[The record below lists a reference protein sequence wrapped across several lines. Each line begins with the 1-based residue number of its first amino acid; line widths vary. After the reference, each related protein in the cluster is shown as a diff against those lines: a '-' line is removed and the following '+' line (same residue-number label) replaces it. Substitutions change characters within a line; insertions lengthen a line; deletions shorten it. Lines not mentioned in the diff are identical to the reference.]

1 MKQHNLKIVSGVI
14 ALGLLSGCTS
24 MLTDHGLDY
33 QESEASDVTLQLP
46 NDAQPT
52 RDKLV
57 IPNEDRIGDLTAK
70 GEFEAPRAPLSFQPL
85 AYAPLRL
92 SAQQAVLQLPLDI
105 EQSRTLM
112 SDYLTQMAAA
122 HDAEIELQVSDN
134 GLSTSAF
141 SLEEQGTLKKV
152 WYVVTKLETPK
163 YRFVIDFDEQ
173 NLMTQANIQV
183 VSIKDGSESPVN
195 LDKSDRFA
203 SLIVDMWTTF
213 ASEIKVSRVLLSDQS
228 NVNRPLNENSPVWM
242 RSNGELAFNLG
253 NRFSERSFEAYI
265 GNSDGV
271 FLTGDNNQE
280 ISVVPAE
287 QLAKVGDIIDFNL
300 PVKSAEGEDGIKLFN
315 VRRRNLDDVE
325 WSARSYPY
333 SIVRQQQ
340 GYFLTVDT
348 SATDYPKL
356 TSYRIFSRLAK

>member
-1 MKQHNLKIVSGVI
+1 MKKHNLKIVSSVM

-33 QESEASDVTLQLP
+33 QDSEASDVTLQLP
-46 NDAQPT
+46 DDAQPT

-57 IPNEDRIGDLTAK
+57 IPNEDRIDDLAAK

-92 SAQQAVLQLPLDI
+92 QAQHAVMQLPLDA
-105 EQSRTLM
+105 EQARSLM
-112 SDYLTQMAAA
+112 SDYLTQMAAKHEA
-122 HDAEIELQVSDN
+122 DIELQATDKS
-134 GLSTSAF
+134 LSTSAF
-141 SLEEQGTLKKV
+141 SLEEQSTWTKV
-152 WYVVTKLETPK
+152 WYLVTKLETPT
-163 YRFVIDFDEQ
+163 YRFIIDFDEQ
-173 NLMTQANIQV
+173 DLMTEASIRV
-183 VSIKDGSESPVN
+183 VSIKDGTETPVN
-195 LDKSDRFA
+195 LDSSDRFA

-213 ASEIKVSRVLLSDQS
+213 ASEIKVSRVLLSSQGS
-228 NVNRPLNENSPVWM
+228 ANRPIHESSPMWM

-253 NRFSERSFEAYI
+253 NRFSDRSFEAYI

-280 ISVVPAE
+280 ISVVPVE
-287 QLAKVGDIIDFNL
+287 QLAKIGDIIDFNL
-300 PVKSAEGEDGIKLFN
+300 PVKSAEGNDGIKLFN

-333 SIVRQQQ
+333 TVLRQQQ

-348 SATDYPKL
+348 SATEYPKL